1 MGSASTPR
9 PAPSGRATLCTP
21 LSMAPCPGTRGPGL
35 ELGLGYLARLPPFVE
50 YVNHESPMR
59 EWAGFGSRLPNILS
73 GIGDK

>member
-1 MGSASTPR
+1 
-9 PAPSGRATLCTP
+9 
-21 LSMAPCPGTRGPGL
+21 MAPCPGTRGPGL